1 MVVPSAAIAS
11 AAAIREGNKRGKAKL
26 DAAAA
31 EGDHAVSTDV
41 EGGQPKR
48 PKSLIRQT
56 TGKMLAYDVLPYQS
70 QVRNFYSSDSVQ
82 QIIAVI
88 IMLNFFG
95 NMLEK
100 EIDPPYGR
108 KYFKEWL
115 LVEDIFNWVFRAR
128 THRAPASPTS
138 AQARPRATREM
149 PSRAPHRDCGGGT
162 ALCAPAFPSGP
173 GSLHACSVPARA
185 VGSPPPR

>member
-56 TGKMLAYDVLPYQS
+56 TGKMLAYDVREP
-70 QVRNFYSSDSVQ
+70 V
-82 QIIAVI
+82 AA
-88 IMLNFFG
+88 
-95 NMLEK
+95 
-100 EIDPPYGR
+100 
-108 KYFKEWL
+108 L
-115 LVEDIFNWVFRAR
+115 LAEGPVRAR
-128 THRAPASPTS
+128 LAGIPAL
-138 AQARPRATREM
+138 
-149 PSRAPHRDCGGGT
+149 DG
-162 ALCAPAFPSGP
+162 
-173 GSLHACSVPARA
+173 
-185 VGSPPPR
+185 VGVLA